1 MSAVDA
7 VATTELTAREADL
20 LSRVPDG
27 LFIGGAWEPG
37 TREQIQVQDPA
48 TGRVIKRIANATPED
63 GIRALDAAVAAQE
76 AWAATPPRFRAEIL
90 RRAFDLLQERRDD
103 FALLMTLE
111 MGKPLAEANGE
122 VTYGGEFLRWFSEEA
137 VRIAGRYGQNPE
149 GTGTMVVSQRPVGPC
164 FFITPWNFPLAMAT
178 RKIAPAL
185 AAGCTV
191 VVKPAELTPLT
202 TLFFAQLLADA
213 GVPAGVVNVIPTHTS
228 GAVSAPI
235 IADPRLRKLSFTGS
249 TPVGRALLAQAGQ
262 NVLRT
267 SMELGGNAPFVVFD
281 DADLDKA
288 VEGAMLAKF
297 RNIGQ
302 ACTAAN
308 RFIVHESIA
317 DEFARRV
324 TAKVDAMKIGPGTEE
339 GVTIGPLIDDRAV
352 ATMRGLVSDA
362 VERGARVL
370 TGGNAPEGDGF
381 FYEPTVIV
389 DVQPGSEILREE
401 IFGPILAI
409 TTFST
414 EEEAVARANET
425 EYGLVGYVFTQDLAR
440 GQRMIDRVDTGM
452 MGLNTG
458 LVSNAAAPFG
468 GVKQSGLG
476 REGGLEGIQEY
487 LSTKYTLI
495 PA

>member
-1 MSAVDA
+1 MSAVDTA
-7 VATTELTAREADL
+7 PGPTARESEL
-20 LSRVPDG
+20 LARVPDG
-27 LFIGGAWEPG
+27 LYIAGRWEAG
-37 TREQIQVQDPA
+37 TQDPIQVQDPA
-48 TGRVIKRIANATPED
+48 TGRVIKSIANARPED
-63 GIRALDAAVAAQE
+63 GIRALDAAAEAAD
-76 AWAATPPRFRAEIL
+76 AWAATPPRTRAEIL

-137 VRIAGRYGQNPE
+137 VRISGRYGSNPE
-149 GTGTMVVSQRPVGPC
+149 GTGTMVVSQRPVGPS

-202 TLFFAQLLADA
+202 TLFFAQLLEDA
-213 GVPAGVVNVIPTHTS
+213 GLPAGVVNVITTSTS

-235 IADPRLRKLSFTGS
+235 IADPRLRKISFTGS

-267 SMELGGNAPFVVFD
+267 SMELGGNAPFVVFE
-281 DADLDKA
+281 DADLDAA
-288 VEGAMLAKF
+288 VNGAMLAKF
-297 RNIGQ
+297 RNMGQ

-317 DEFARRV
+317 EEFAARV
-324 TAKVDAMKIGPGTEE
+324 TERVSALRVGRGTDE
-339 GVTIGPLIDDRAV
+339 GVTLGPLIDDRAV
-352 ATMRGLVSDA
+352 ASMAALVEDA
-362 VERGARVL
+362 VSRGARVL
-370 TGGNAPEGDGF
+370 TGGAAPEGDGF
-381 FYEPTVIV
+381 FFEPTVLV

-440 GQRMIDRVDTGM
+440 GQRLIDGVDTGM

-476 REGGLEGIQEY
+476 REGGLEGIHEY